1 MSVGKE
7 YLRQLHEA
15 LAEFEEAIKARE
27 NRVMFSGKVTAQQD
41 VDTARE
47 RVVQVVVDI
56 VTADRLKPES

>member
-7 YLRQLHEA
+7 YLRQLHEV

-41 VDTARE
+41 VDNARE

-56 VTADRLKPES
+56 VTADRLKPKS